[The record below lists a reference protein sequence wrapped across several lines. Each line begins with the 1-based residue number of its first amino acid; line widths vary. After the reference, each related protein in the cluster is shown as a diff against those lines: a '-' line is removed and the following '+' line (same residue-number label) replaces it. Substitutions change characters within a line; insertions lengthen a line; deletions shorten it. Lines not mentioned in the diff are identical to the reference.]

1 MGGKNFDVPGL
12 EPAQPFLRKLNPQYK
27 PGDNKTSQ
35 FELYP
40 VTYGGIAYW
49 CLYDLLGRFMSL
61 ISLAPKE
68 ATRDNFYMPMA
79 NMYREW
85 CVAIGEEPPHIM
97 VPWTFACVWVR
108 NKDGENRFFLGASLG
123 GYRPPGSVNK

>member
-1 MGGKNFDVPGL
+1 VGGKKFDVPGL

-27 PGDNKTSQ
+27 PGDKTSK

-68 ATRDNFYMPMA
+68 ATRDNFYMPLA
-79 NMYREW
+79 NT
-85 CVAIGEEPPHIM
+85 AIYEISLPHTLTNYF
-97 VPWTFACVWVR
+97 P
-108 NKDGENRFFLGASLG
+108 NPDLKHASLDMG
-123 GYRPPGSVNK
+123 